1 MGLSIHGP
9 GEGEGQIL
17 HVFLLWRSCTSLQH
31 LVLVLP
37 WRGEGTRWTIRTC
50 SRLAILRLSACP
62 MLERQIVIIIQE
74 EK

>member
-17 HVFLLWRSCTSLQH
+17 HVFLLWRSYTSLQH

-37 WRGEGTRWTIRTC
+37 WRGEGTGGTTRTWQFLG
-50 SRLAILRLSACP
+50 SQLVPRLKDRL
-62 MLERQIVIIIQE
+62 L
-74 EK
+74 